1 VAGSTNSLFV
11 AEVQKFLGDAYVYGA
26 AGPITFDCSG
36 LVQYALA
43 QIGIT
48 APRTSEQQWAW
59 VQQINQSQLQAGDLV
74 FLNFPGEVSPGHVEI
89 YTGSGKMIGADNPSV
104 GVRID
109 SLAGLQSNVVGYGR
123 VPGVAYSGATGG
135 GVTPGA
141 AGAAPGS
148 STPGAPSG
156 VSSIVSDIITGLS
169 LPATWLSEVLNGPS
183 DVANAILGFAAPFVK
198 IAESIDW
205 LFHPNHWIRV
215 FAGIGGA
222 VLVGAG
228 MYNMSH
234 VTGLNVPTPAGQ
246 VGVSSPPG
254 AALPFGILEVGLGG
268 MLLFVAFHNLPDTVT
283 TFPGF
288 LSFVSGSITGKAP
301 AAANPAN
308 TAATP

>member
-11 AEVQKFLGDAYVYGA
+11 SEVQKFLGDAYVYGA

-43 QIGIT
+43 QIGIS
-48 APRTSEQQWAW
+48 APRTSEEQWAW
-59 VQQINQSQLQAGDLV
+59 VQKISQSQLQAGDLV

-89 YTGSGKMIGADNPSV
+89 YTGNGNMIGADNPSV

-135 GVTPGA
+135 GVAPGA
-141 AGAAPGS
+141 AG
-148 STPGAPSG
+148 STGTGAAPSG

-169 LPATWLSEVLNGPS
+169 LPATWLSDLANEPS
-183 DVANAILGFAAPFVK
+183 DVASALLGVAAPFAK

-205 LFHPNHWIRV
+205 LFHPNHWIRI
-215 FAGIGGA
+215 FAGLGGGLLVLGGSFQLFHTGGEIPVSAYGVSTSIGIPRAASLPMGILFVGIGG
-222 VLVGAG
+222 
-228 MYNMSH
+228 
-234 VTGLNVPTPAGQ
+234 
-246 VGVSSPPG
+246 
-254 AALPFGILEVGLGG
+254 I
-268 MLLFVAFHNLPDTVT
+268 LLFVAFHNLPSTVT

-288 LSFVSGSITGKAP
+288 LAFLAQEISPKTP
-301 AAANPAN
+301 AAA
-308 TAATP
+308 